1 MDIYNNLNVTGDV
14 KANKVN
20 LSDRVVVSVDG
31 ITNGGLQYCFP
42 ACSGTIATQSYV
54 DEKTCGIVID
64 AYTKAEVDEKVN
76 CLEGSI
82 ASVET
87 DVSNKASQFSLT
99 CHESKVGGSSQIGH
113 VKVASSFG
121 SSETCVVPSL
131 SLVCSTFGGYVT
143 TTCLNAYKNTTTC
156 NFNFIAGCIEG
167 VRCYVADVE
176 SDLTTAKQNI
186 QQNASDIAS
195 LQASSGCL
203 ENVYT
208 KTQVDDLLANKAN
221 CSDIPDVSGKADKAT
236 TLAGYCISDAYT
248 KTEVDDILSSIS
260 SLDGFCSQDSEYCV
274 KNLVFSA
281 YGESACQTIYF
292 GSTSCATDPAILT
305 VSGCICTL
313 GLRSCLIRSYAIE
326 GYLIKTICRP
336 TISTQ
341 ESIITWDDVCSRA
354 LVTKLDVS
362 CYVESKLC
370 TPDTYTKTEV
380 DDLLAGKAN
389 SSDIPNISGKAD
401 KATTLD
407 GYGIV
412 DSYTKTEVNDLLAN
426 KANSSEIPDVNGK
439 ADKSTTLAGY
449 GITDAYTKTEV
460 SDLLADKASSSDIP
474 DISGKA
480 DKATTLAGYCIS
492 DAYTKTETDT
502 LLCTKASQST
512 TLSGYGITNAYTK
525 TEVDEIVSSISSSDG
540 FCSQKTSYCVENLV
554 FSATDTSSYLTG
566 QEIHFGATQCSNN
579 AILTVFG
586 CAYVTQGIRVSWIN
600 GCSID
605 TIYRPAISNIENS
618 KSWDTIC
625 SCSLVTKSDVSSY
638 ICGCVDPKFNSVN
651 SQLSSVTSRL
661 SSVESQLG
669 STGSS
674 NIKAL
679 SYSEYQSLV
688 SQGSVAS
695 ETLYVIV

>member
-1 MDIYNNLNVTGDV
+1 MDIYNNLNVAGDV

-76 CLEGSI
+76 CLEGAI
-82 ASVET
+82 ASVES

-99 CHESKVGGSSQIGH
+99 CHESKVGGASQIGH
-113 VKVASSFG
+113 VKVANSFG
-121 SSETCVVPSL
+121 SAETCVVPSL

-176 SDLTTAKQNI
+176 SDLTTAKQSI

-221 CSDIPDVSGKADKAT
+221 CSDIPDISGKADKAT

-248 KTEVDDILSSIS
+248 KTEVDELFSSIS
-260 SLDGFCSQDSEYCV
+260 VTDGFCSKNIKYPTEQLTFENSSLCQEVIIGCVDSDSIFTVCGSITVNNGYV
-274 KNLVFSA
+274 QA
-281 YGESACQTIYF
+281 PYF
-292 GSTSCATDPAILT
+292 KGCTFQLTERPYLYSSLSGSWDL
-305 VSGCICTL
+305 IC
-313 GLRSCLIRSYAIE
+313 SQAF
-326 GYLIKTICRP
+326 
-336 TISTQ
+336 
-341 ESIITWDDVCSRA
+341 
-354 LVTKLDVS
+354 VTKLDVS
-362 CYVESKLC
+362 CYFESKLC
-370 TPDTYTKTEV
+370 APDTYTKTEV
-380 DDLLAGKAN
+380 DDLLANKAD
-389 SSDIPNISGKAD
+389 SSDIPDISGKAD

-412 DSYTKTEVNDLLAN
+412 DSYTKIEVNDLLAN

-439 ADKSTTLAGY
+439 ADKSTTLSGY

-474 DISGKA
+474 DVSGKA
-480 DKATTLAGYCIS
+480 DKATTLAGY
-492 DAYTKTETDT
+492 
-502 LLCTKASQST
+502 
-512 TLSGYGITNAYTK
+512 GITDAYTK
-525 TEVDEIVSSISSSDG
+525 TEVDSTISVKANTTAVSALAVRVLDVEEALGGHKIVS
-540 FCSQKTSYCVENLV
+540 
-554 FSATDTSSYLTG
+554 LT
-566 QEIHFGATQCSNN
+566 Q
-579 AILTVFG
+579 
-586 CAYVTQGIRVSWIN
+586 
-600 GCSID
+600 
-605 TIYRPAISNIENS
+605 
-618 KSWDTIC
+618 
-625 SCSLVTKSDVSSY
+625 
-638 ICGCVDPKFNSVN
+638 
-651 SQLSSVTSRL
+651 
-661 SSVESQLG
+661 
-669 STGSS
+669 
-674 NIKAL
+674 
-679 SYSEYQSLV
+679 SEYDALATKD
-688 SQGSVAS
+688 AS
-695 ETLYVIV
+695 TLYLIVG